1 MSSKVEIQTN
11 PATATPSLSPPSSS
25 ASTSVPPSSNK
36 STTTTKNNDND
47 NNKTSAQQ
55 DEVPMKRKNSATSNG
70 SSASTT
76 PPKRH
81 RPMSL
86 NLGVPDNA
94 DVALRI
100 VSPGLPP
107 LINESMKTTVQLL
120 KQIQQQQKNLIAAR
134 HGKDPEDE
142 EHSQPQAQ
150 AQTQAQA
157 QQPTSIAIPASGI
170 PIRQTVQLPPLNQR
184 PAPKSPVYASD
195 DSDLNRLSNVKKLKR
210 LNVPP
215 PLSIGESSG
224 SGTGNNSN
232 NNLRPS
238 IHSAPIR
245 SRAPTRPTP
254 RAIPPTRIVPQIAI
268 PPQPQYYYVSTPY
281 QQYYPAQIVGATP
294 TQPVFQPLPR
304 SQLRQVNPRVR
315 MIPLSSTT
323 THFGRRT
330 LQQGPSQLP
339 PGAILQQQQQQ
350 QQSLPLQ
357 QQPQQQPQSQQAIS
371 LQSTAPK
378 PKPNA
383 VTDVFRGDFH
393 KAAPLHSQ
401 PLSAQREYFENS
413 VHDEPPQKSQVIS
426 IAESQEISGSITI
439 NGSNVFNFKIFN
451 KNEEEK
457 SNDSEGTS
465 KDNTSGKK
473 QEGTLE
479 KEEEPTDEEGKGESN
494 VTEEK
499 THKSTKLEDLEEDNK
514 KKFLKICET
523 CWDQVFN
530 KRDD

>member
-1 MSSKVEIQTN
+1 MS
-11 PATATPSLSPPSSS
+11 
-25 ASTSVPPSSNK
+25 
-36 STTTTKNNDND
+36 
-47 NNKTSAQQ
+47 
-55 DEVPMKRKNSATSNG
+55 
-70 SSASTT
+70 
-76 PPKRH
+76 
-81 RPMSL
+81 
-86 NLGVPDNA
+86 
-94 DVALRI
+94 
-100 VSPGLPP
+100 
-107 LINESMKTTVQLL
+107 
-120 KQIQQQQKNLIAAR
+120 
-134 HGKDPEDE
+134 
-142 EHSQPQAQ
+142 
-150 AQTQAQA
+150 
-157 QQPTSIAIPASGI
+157 
-170 PIRQTVQLPPLNQR
+170 
-184 PAPKSPVYASD
+184 
-195 DSDLNRLSNVKKLKR
+195 
-210 LNVPP
+210 P
-215 PLSIGESSG
+215 PLSIGDSSG
-224 SGTGNNSN
+224 SGTSNNNNN

-457 SNDSEGTS
+457 VMIV
-465 KDNTSGKK
+465 
-473 QEGTLE
+473 
-479 KEEEPTDEEGKGESN
+479 KGLRKI
-494 VTEEK
+494 TQAGR
-499 THKSTKLEDLEEDNK
+499 NK
-514 KKFLKICET
+514 KEL
-523 CWDQVFN
+523 
-530 KRDD
+530 